1 MASLPLAAAA
11 TAATAE
17 PADLAERVERDL
29 PSQIIHLGPRAAT
42 AVPVA
47 SQAREETRHQESP
60 VTAET
65 GELQALQVQAD
76 P

>member
-1 MASLPLAAAA
+1 MAES
-11 TAATAE
+11 AE
-17 PADLAERVERDL
+17 PVVLAERAERDL
-29 PSQIIHLGPRAAT
+29 PSQVINLGQRAAT

-60 VTAET
+60 VTAEPV
-65 GELQALQVQAD
+65 EPQAPQVQAD